1 MRFMSGDAAQGP
13 SAARDGVRL
22 AGTIVVNLAPLVG
35 VLAFGW
41 SALAVLLIYW
51 LENVAIGV
59 AQAVRIGVAGVR
71 NRTPETVFL
80 LPFFC
85 VHYGMFT
92 GVHGVFVV
100 AMFGAE
106 ALNGARGV
114 VTPGVLAA
122 AAVIAV
128 WQATLVIVDG
138 RRSDWF
144 AGLSPKTLMFEPYG
158 RVIAL
163 HLTIIVGAML
173 VAMLGAPVWAVAVL
187 TVMKLLIDLGLVMVR
202 PRAEGPKPSSP

>member
-1 MRFMSGDAAQGP
+1 MRFISGDAAQEP

-22 AGTIVVNLAPLVG
+22 AGTIIVNLAPLAG

-41 SALAVLLIYW
+41 SAFAVLLIYW

-59 AQAVRIGVAGVR
+59 AQAVRIGIAGVR
-71 NRTPETVFL
+71 NRTPETLFL

-92 GVHGVFVV
+92 AVHGVFVV

-138 RRSDWF
+138 RRSEWF
-144 AGLSPKTLMFEPYG
+144 AGLAAKTLMFEPYG

-202 PRAEGPKPSSP
+202 PRAAGEQAASP